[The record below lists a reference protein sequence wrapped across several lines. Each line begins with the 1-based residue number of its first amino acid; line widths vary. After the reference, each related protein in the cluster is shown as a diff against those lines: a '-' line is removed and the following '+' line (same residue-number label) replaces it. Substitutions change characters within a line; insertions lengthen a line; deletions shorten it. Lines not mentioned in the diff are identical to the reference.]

1 MERRNHLLLR
11 LVIAF
16 ELAIIYTLIYFYGNY
31 KVKDVVKEVINFD
44 ENKIV
49 ELNKEID
56 FYNNIEEETKK
67 LNEEYI
73 DNISKLEH
81 MILNKETTAKI
92 AYLTFDDGP
101 YDLTQKYLD
110 VLKKNNVRATFFTL
124 GKTKYE
130 ETYKRIVNEDHMLAN
145 HTYYHNIWK
154 GLYKSADNFMY
165 QVQKLE
171 DYIYSITNHK
181 TTLVRFPGGSS
192 TAGKLKNEIVNRLHS
207 KGYKYVDWNCYTG
220 DGSDTMMAK
229 HDAYYYYKDTCK
241 DDIIVILMHDY
252 NYSTVNNLEKI
263 IKDLRDRGYILLP
276 LNNKS
281 VMVK

>member
-1 MERRNHLLLR
+1 MI
-11 LVIAF
+11 VSI
-16 ELAIIYTLIYFYGNY
+16 ELSIIYGLLNIYNNY
-31 KVKDVVKEVINFD
+31 KEKTIIEHTIVVD
-44 ENKIV
+44 ENKLEEI
-49 ELNKEID
+49 EKEID
-56 FYNNIEEETKK
+56 FYNNIIEETNK
-67 LNEEYI
+67 LQEEYT
-73 DNISKLEH
+73 DNIAKLEQK
-81 MILNKETTAKI
+81 ILKKETKAKI

-124 GKTKYE
+124 GKRDYE
-130 ETYKRIVNEDHMLAN
+130 ETYKRIVNEDHTLAN
-145 HTYYHNIWK
+145 HTYYHNISN
-154 GLYKSADNFMY
+154 GLYKSTDNFMN
-165 QVQKLE
+165 QVIKLE
-171 DYIYSITNHK
+171 NYIYSITNYK

-192 TAGKLKNEIVNRLHS
+192 TAGKLKTSIANALHN

-220 DGSDTMMAK
+220 DGSNDLMAQ
-229 HDAYYYYKDTCK
+229 HDAYYWYKDTCK

-252 NYSTVNNLEKI
+252 NYSTYNNLEKI